1 MFVSIVLQSARSHR
15 LATHSIGARRR
26 GNRASLRGFF
36 CSLLQALTMIETS
49 HLKRGT
55 AAYRRATLALFCAG
69 FATFALLYCIQPLLP
84 LLAAHFAV
92 SAANSSL
99 ALSLTTLSLAL
110 CLLISGALA
119 ESWGRKPVMAAAL
132 GLASLLGLACVL
144 VESWHLLLLL
154 RTLLGLAL
162 SGLPALAMA
171 YVGEEFDPDSLP
183 AAMGLYIGG
192 TALGGM
198 LGRLLSG
205 LLSDLGGWT
214 LALGGIAALGMVA
227 LSLFVWL
234 LPASRHFKAQPL
246 SLTVLLANFRLHLS
260 NPVLRSLFLQGFLLM
275 GGFVALFNYIGFRLA
290 GAPFGLSSTFI
301 GLLFVVYLGGIFSAG
316 WAGRLVP
323 RFGARQVLRGGVALM
338 LLGVGLCATPWLASI
353 VVGLGVFTL
362 GFFAAHAVASGQ
374 VGSHAQGA
382 RAQASALYLCAYY
395 LGSSVVGYGAGYV
408 WDHAGWHPLMALLAG
423 LFVMAGWRA
432 RAL

>member
-1 MFVSIVLQSARSHR
+1 MIAEH
-15 LATHSIGARRR
+15 AHHS
-26 GNRASLRGFF
+26 
-36 CSLLQALTMIETS
+36 
-49 HLKRGT
+49 RGT
-55 AAYRRATLALFCAG
+55 PAYRRATFALFCAG

-84 LLAAHFAV
+84 MLATHFSV
-92 SAANSSL
+92 SAASSSL
-99 ALSLTTLSLAL
+99 ALSLTTLSLAV

-132 GLASLLGLACVL
+132 GLASLLGLASVL
-144 VESWHLLLLL
+144 VDSWQLLLAL
-154 RTLLGLAL
+154 RALLGLAL

-171 YVGEEFDPDSLP
+171 YVGEEFEPESLP

-205 LLSDLGGWT
+205 LLSDLGGWQ
-214 LALGGIAALGMVA
+214 LALGGIASLGLLALVV
-227 LSLFVWL
+227 FVWL
-234 LPASRHFKAQPL
+234 LPPSRHFTAQPL
-246 SLTVLLANFRLHLS
+246 SLRILLTNFRLHLG
-260 NPVLRSLFLQGFLLM
+260 NPVLRGLFLQGFLLM

-290 GAPFGLSSTFI
+290 GEPFGLSSTLI

-338 LLGVGLCATPWLASI
+338 LIGVGLCATSWLVSI
-353 VVGLGVFTL
+353 VLGLGLFTL

-374 VGSHAQGA
+374 VGSHAKGA

-408 WDHAGWHPLMALLAG
+408 WDHAGWLPLMALLAA
-423 LFVMAGWRA
+423 LFVIAGWRA

>member
-1 MFVSIVLQSARSHR
+1 MVTQNSH
-15 LATHSIGARRR
+15 LRR
-26 GNRASLRGFF
+26 GSAG
-36 CSLLQALTMIETS
+36 
-49 HLKRGT
+49 
-55 AAYRRATLALFCAG
+55 YRRATLALFCAG

-84 LLAAHFAV
+84 LLAKHYAV
-92 SAANSSL
+92 SAASSSL
-99 ALSLTTLSLAL
+99 TLSLTTLSLAL
-110 CLLISGALA
+110 CLLVSAALA

-144 VESWHLLLLL
+144 VESWQLLLFL
-154 RTLLGLAL
+154 RALLGLAL

-171 YVGEEFDPDSLP
+171 YVSEEFDPDSLP
-183 AAMGLYIGG
+183 AAMALYIGG

-205 LLSDLGGWT
+205 LLSDLGGWQ
-214 LALGGIAALGMVA
+214 LALGGIASLGLLALV
-227 LSLFVWL
+227 LFVWL
-234 LPASRHFKAQPL
+234 LPASRHFKAQAL
-246 SLTVLLANFRLHLS
+246 SPRGLLANFRMHLG
-260 NPVLRSLFLQGFLLM
+260 NPILRVLFLQGFLLM

-301 GLLFVVYLGGIFSAG
+301 GLLFVVYLAGIFSAG

-323 RFGARQVLRGGVALM
+323 RFGARRVLRGGVALM
-338 LLGVGLCATPWLASI
+338 LLGVGLCATPWLVSI

-374 VGSHAQGA
+374 VGAHARGA

-408 WDHAGWHPLMALLAG
+408 WDHAGWLQLMALLAA
-423 LFVMAGWRA
+423 LFVIAGWRA

>member
-1 MFVSIVLQSARSHR
+1 
-15 LATHSIGARRR
+15 
-26 GNRASLRGFF
+26 
-36 CSLLQALTMIETS
+36 MIETS

-260 NPVLRSLFLQGFLLM
+260 NPALRSLFLQGFLLM

-338 LLGVGLCATPWLASI
+338 LLGVGLCATPWLFSI

-374 VGSHAQGA
+374 VGAHARGA

-408 WDHAGWHPLMALLAG
+408 WDHAGWLPLMALLAA
-423 LFVMAGWRA
+423 LFVIAGWRA

>member
-1 MFVSIVLQSARSHR
+1 
-15 LATHSIGARRR
+15 
-26 GNRASLRGFF
+26 
-36 CSLLQALTMIETS
+36 MIAEHA
-49 HLKRGT
+49 HLSRGT
-55 AAYRRATLALFCAG
+55 PAYRRATFALFCAG

-84 LLAAHFAV
+84 MLAAHFSV
-92 SAANSSL
+92 SAASSSL
-99 ALSLTTLSLAL
+99 ALSLTTLSLAV

-132 GLASLLGLACVL
+132 GLASLLGLASVL
-144 VESWHLLLLL
+144 VDSWQLLLAL
-154 RTLLGLAL
+154 RALLGLAL

-171 YVGEEFDPDSLP
+171 YVGEEFEPDSLP

-205 LLSDLGGWT
+205 LLSDLGGWQ
-214 LALGGIAALGMVA
+214 LALGGIASLGLLALVA
-227 LSLFVWL
+227 FVWL
-234 LPASRHFKAQPL
+234 LPPSRHFTAQPL
-246 SLTVLLANFRLHLS
+246 SLRILLANFRLHLG
-260 NPVLRSLFLQGFLLM
+260 NPVLRGLFLQGFLLM

-290 GAPFGLSSTFI
+290 GEPFGLSSTFI

-338 LLGVGLCATPWLASI
+338 LIGVGLCATSWLVSI
-353 VVGLGVFTL
+353 VLGLGLFTL

-374 VGSHAQGA
+374 VGSHAKGA

-408 WDHAGWHPLMALLAG
+408 WDHAGWLPLMALLAA
-423 LFVMAGWRA
+423 LFVIAGWRA

>member
-1 MFVSIVLQSARSHR
+1 MPV
-15 LATHSIGARRR
+15 GC
-26 GNRASLRGFF
+26 ASLRRFF
-36 CSLLQALTMIETS
+36 LRAALEYMLAMVTQDS
-49 HLKRGT
+49 HLRRGS
-55 AAYRRATLALFCAG
+55 AGYRRATLALFCAG

-84 LLAAHFAV
+84 LLAKHYAV
-92 SAANSSL
+92 SAASSSL

-110 CLLISGALA
+110 CLLVSAALA

-144 VESWHLLLLL
+144 VESWQLLLFL

-171 YVGEEFDPDSLP
+171 YVSEEFDPDSLP

-205 LLSDLGGWT
+205 LLSDLGGWQ
-214 LALGGIAALGMVA
+214 LALGGIASLGLLALV
-227 LSLFVWL
+227 LFVWL
-234 LPASRHFKAQPL
+234 LPASRHFKAQAL
-246 SLTVLLANFRLHLS
+246 SPRGLLANFRMHLG
-260 NPVLRSLFLQGFLLM
+260 NPILRALFLQGFLLM

-290 GAPFGLSSTFI
+290 GAPFGLSSTSI
-301 GLLFVVYLGGIFSAG
+301 GLLFVVYLAGIFSAG

-323 RFGARQVLRGGVALM
+323 RFGARRVLRGGVALM
-338 LLGVGLCATPWLASI
+338 LLGVGLCATPWLVSI

-374 VGSHAQGA
+374 VGAHARGA

-408 WDHAGWHPLMALLAG
+408 WDHAGWLQLMALLAA
-423 LFVMAGWRA
+423 LFVIAGWRA

>member
-1 MFVSIVLQSARSHR
+1 
-15 LATHSIGARRR
+15 
-26 GNRASLRGFF
+26 
-36 CSLLQALTMIETS
+36 MIAEHA
-49 HLKRGT
+49 HLSRGT
-55 AAYRRATLALFCAG
+55 PAYRRATFALFCAG

-84 LLAAHFAV
+84 MLAAHFSV
-92 SAANSSL
+92 SAASSSL
-99 ALSLTTLSLAL
+99 ALSLTTLSLAV

-132 GLASLLGLACVL
+132 GLASLLGLASVL
-144 VESWHLLLLL
+144 VDSWQLLLAL
-154 RTLLGLAL
+154 RALLGLAL

-171 YVGEEFDPDSLP
+171 YVGEEFEPESLP

-205 LLSDLGGWT
+205 LLSDLGGWQ
-214 LALGGIAALGMVA
+214 LALGGIASLGLLALVA
-227 LSLFVWL
+227 FVWL
-234 LPASRHFKAQPL
+234 LPPSRHFTAQPL
-246 SLTVLLANFRLHLS
+246 SLRILLTNFRLHLG
-260 NPVLRSLFLQGFLLM
+260 NPVLRGLFLQGFLLM

-290 GAPFGLSSTFI
+290 GEPFGLSSTLI

-338 LLGVGLCATPWLASI
+338 LMGVGLCATSWLVSI
-353 VVGLGVFTL
+353 VLGLGLFTL

-374 VGSHAQGA
+374 VGSHAKGA

-408 WDHAGWHPLMALLAG
+408 WDHAGWLPLMALLAA
-423 LFVMAGWRA
+423 LFVIAGWRA

>member
-1 MFVSIVLQSARSHR
+1 
-15 LATHSIGARRR
+15 
-26 GNRASLRGFF
+26 
-36 CSLLQALTMIETS
+36 MIETS

-92 SAANSSL
+92 PAANSSL

-323 RFGARQVLRGGVALM
+323 RLGARQVLRGGVALM
-338 LLGVGLCATPWLASI
+338 LLGVGLCATTWLASI

>member
-1 MFVSIVLQSARSHR
+1 MVTQDSH
-15 LATHSIGARRR
+15 LRR
-26 GNRASLRGFF
+26 GSAG
-36 CSLLQALTMIETS
+36 
-49 HLKRGT
+49 
-55 AAYRRATLALFCAG
+55 YRRATLALFCAG

-84 LLAAHFAV
+84 LLAKHYAV
-92 SAANSSL
+92 SAASSSL

-110 CLLISGALA
+110 CLLVSAALA

-144 VESWHLLLLL
+144 VESWHLLLFL

-171 YVGEEFDPDSLP
+171 YVSEEFDPDSLP

-205 LLSDLGGWT
+205 LLSDLGGWQ
-214 LALGGIAALGMVA
+214 LALGGIASLGLLALV
-227 LSLFVWL
+227 LFVWL
-234 LPASRHFKAQPL
+234 LPASRHFKAQAL
-246 SLTVLLANFRLHLS
+246 SPRGLLANYRMHLG
-260 NPVLRSLFLQGFLLM
+260 NPILRVLFLQGFLLM

-301 GLLFVVYLGGIFSAG
+301 GLLFVVYLAGIFSAG

-323 RFGARQVLRGGVALM
+323 RFGARRVLRGGVALM
-338 LLGVGLCATPWLASI
+338 LLGVGLCATPWLFSI

-374 VGSHAQGA
+374 VGAHARGA

-408 WDHAGWHPLMALLAG
+408 WDHAGWLQLMALLAA
-423 LFVMAGWRA
+423 LFVIAGWRA

>member
-1 MFVSIVLQSARSHR
+1 
-15 LATHSIGARRR
+15 
-26 GNRASLRGFF
+26 
-36 CSLLQALTMIETS
+36 MIAEHA
-49 HLKRGT
+49 HLSRGT
-55 AAYRRATLALFCAG
+55 PAYRRATFALFCAG

-84 LLAAHFAV
+84 MLAAHFSV
-92 SAANSSL
+92 SAASSSL
-99 ALSLTTLSLAL
+99 ALSLTTLSLAV

-132 GLASLLGLACVL
+132 GLASLLGLASVL
-144 VESWHLLLLL
+144 VDSWQLLLAL
-154 RTLLGLAL
+154 RALLGLAL

-171 YVGEEFDPDSLP
+171 YVGEEFEPESLP

-205 LLSDLGGWT
+205 LLSDLGGWQ
-214 LALGGIAALGMVA
+214 LALGGIASLGLLALVA
-227 LSLFVWL
+227 FVWL
-234 LPASRHFKAQPL
+234 LPPSRHFTAQPL
-246 SLTVLLANFRLHLS
+246 SLRILLTNFRLHLG
-260 NPVLRSLFLQGFLLM
+260 NPVLRGLFLQGFLLM

-290 GAPFGLSSTFI
+290 GEPFGLSSTLI

-338 LLGVGLCATPWLASI
+338 LIGVGLCATSWLVSL
-353 VVGLGVFTL
+353 VLGLGLFTL

-374 VGSHAQGA
+374 VGSQAKGA

-408 WDHAGWHPLMALLAG
+408 WDHAGWLPLMALLAA
-423 LFVMAGWRA
+423 LFVIAGWRA